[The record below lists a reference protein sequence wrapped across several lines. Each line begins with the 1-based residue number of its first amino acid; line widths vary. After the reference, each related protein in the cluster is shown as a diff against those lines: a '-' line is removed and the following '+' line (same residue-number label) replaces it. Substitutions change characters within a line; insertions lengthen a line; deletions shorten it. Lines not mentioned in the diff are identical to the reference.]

1 MLMDNTDV
9 LLHTVSTFV
18 DGDSFDL
25 PTTCSCGGKIQHR
38 GPHLLICHRCRK
50 LMTKIDLLSGVVNK
64 IAEQFILR
72 YPQTPANEI
81 HGNLTAAIVAH
92 ERSMAEVNARHQQLL
107 AGRDLA
113 PQLPHGVLIESAKA
127 HGLGLSPDH
136 GIEIPIIYSGRL
148 VATDTVKE
156 GGEIIWGDPSGVQAL
171 VGDQVNEVV
180 VAPRGAVPIILHD
193 VVNISA
199 LGLYPQATESVLP
212 GKLFAP
218 FKTVIFTPM
227 FDDERL
233 LSIACSV
240 LKMKADAR
248 LITTNAEACNWSSNR
263 AVRSAIKNS
272 VDLVLH
278 MIDNLSEVGDYGHE
292 QMRHEL
298 EQLIVATPAGARRNR
313 YMARLAKATGRRKRD
328 VESDLE
334 GVSRSVA
341 DASAADIIED
351 PIKAVVWPTNQT
363 RPPRAGQDA
372 VNATLFYT
380 VRVKVVEVGYQPAL
394 VTSGRDLLLFTSE
407 HLKPLGLEMPD
418 ELPDV
423 MPGRWSQQPNEL
435 NSLCQ
440 FLKGKAETSMTKLV
454 DDLAEELR
462 RRLWFRDGLVYP
474 LLACTVVATYC
485 SALTSTCPYLF
496 LYGLRETGKTLL
508 LEILERLCFNAK
520 LGLPNKA
527 SLYRLVDQYAAT
539 LLIDEVRK
547 GIHNDVM
554 AVLKTGYRR
563 EGSVLLIAKG
573 RPKSFSTYGVK
584 VFAGTRGYD
593 DELLDRG
600 ILLICERRRD
610 HNANFNAV
618 EFDKQVASSFRNR
631 LHSIT
636 LSSAERIAELLADSG
651 IAGPLRGR
659 EREIF
664 RLPAAVA
671 RLADGEDGG
680 KRWSELMEF
689 AMGNAIS
696 KMAVVDAGDVDVPAL
711 VEAVAKC
718 CKSEPCVPHHS
729 HTYVAKGFTKKIAQ
743 EMDRR
748 RLDPRKLGAEL
759 VRVGLL
765 GSSKEDRPKLYL
777 RSEGKSNACWRI
789 DPVRVKDVADRF
801 GVRIDSLDRDDGE
814 NQCG

>member
-351 PIKAVVWPTNQT
+351 PIKAVV
-363 RPPRAGQDA
+363 
-372 VNATLFYT
+372 
-380 VRVKVVEVGYQPAL
+380 
-394 VTSGRDLLLFTSE
+394 
-407 HLKPLGLEMPD
+407 
-418 ELPDV
+418 
-423 MPGRWSQQPNEL
+423 
-435 NSLCQ
+435 
-440 FLKGKAETSMTKLV
+440 
-454 DDLAEELR
+454 
-462 RRLWFRDGLVYP
+462 
-474 LLACTVVATYC
+474 
-485 SALTSTCPYLF
+485 
-496 LYGLRETGKTLL
+496 
-508 LEILERLCFNAK
+508 
-520 LGLPNKA
+520 
-527 SLYRLVDQYAAT
+527 
-539 LLIDEVRK
+539 
-547 GIHNDVM
+547 
-554 AVLKTGYRR
+554 
-563 EGSVLLIAKG
+563 
-573 RPKSFSTYGVK
+573 
-584 VFAGTRGYD
+584 
-593 DELLDRG
+593 
-600 ILLICERRRD
+600 
-610 HNANFNAV
+610 
-618 EFDKQVASSFRNR
+618 
-631 LHSIT
+631 
-636 LSSAERIAELLADSG
+636 
-651 IAGPLRGR
+651 
-659 EREIF
+659 
-664 RLPAAVA
+664 
-671 RLADGEDGG
+671 
-680 KRWSELMEF
+680 